1 MAEDPNYEPA
11 QAAEFYAGDDD
22 DAWTLLPN
30 ITEGIN
36 KMPGMGNRSSAR
48 RDYGEEVDPEER
60 YGEWQYIGEF
70 PYWVSEACNWFQMGF
85 YKAEILVEVKNA
97 GEELMICINKADP
110 ETAAA
115 DWVVVDNFRL
125 TYFGEKKPA
134 HWKSDDT
141 VDVKDIINTQKG
153 DNKVYN
159 LQGIQ
164 LNGKQLKSGIYVKN
178 GRKMLVK

>member
-1 MAEDPNYEPA
+1 
-11 QAAEFYAGDDD
+11 
-22 DAWTLLPN
+22 
-30 ITEGIN
+30 
-36 KMPGMGNRSSAR
+36 
-48 RDYGEEVDPEER
+48 
-60 YGEWQYIGEF
+60 
-70 PYWVSEACNWFQMGF
+70 MGF

-110 ETAAA
+110 ETAIA

-141 VDVKDIINTQKG
+141 VDVKDVISTQKG

-164 LNGKQLKSGIYVKN
+164 LNGRQLKSGIYVKN
-178 GRKMLVK
+178 GHKVLVK